1 VWSHIDGGSCPGQG
15 IGARTRLDN
24 GISGFLHIKNI
35 SDGNI
40 SSVEDRVQVGMTI
53 HCRIVKVNLDKFSV
67 DLTSRSS
74 DLADKEKKYT

>member
-1 VWSHIDGGSCPGQG
+1 MLHFSLVSGFGLALIQVWSHIDGGSCPGQG

-40 SSVEDRVQVGMTI
+40 SSVEDRVQVNELLQAFFHHST
-53 HCRIVKVNLDKFSV
+53 V
-67 DLTSRSS
+67 DPL
-74 DLADKEKKYT
+74 